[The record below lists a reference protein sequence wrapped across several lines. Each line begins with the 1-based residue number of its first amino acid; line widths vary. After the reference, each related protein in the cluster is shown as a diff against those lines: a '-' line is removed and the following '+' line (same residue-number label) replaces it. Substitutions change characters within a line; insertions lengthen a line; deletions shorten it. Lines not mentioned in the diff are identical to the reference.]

1 LEKEAGIPHEAL
13 PMDCESC
20 HFEQRRH
27 EGENGRSSDP
37 VGKYGRKEA
46 DDGNI
51 DGEETDQSSDMPVQ
65 RSSLN

>member
-1 LEKEAGIPHEAL
+1 
-13 PMDCESC
+13 MDCESC

-37 VGKYGRKEA
+37 VGKYGWKEA
-46 DDGNI
+46 DDRNI